1 MNPVTTVRFRPFLV
15 RGMLLPLLWIYL
27 LAGVPARAEIGFDL
41 RWDRLVAA
49 IGLLPEG
56 DRPSVDQ
63 AIALI
68 KKGEH
73 GAALLRL
80 SELNRSSPS
89 NSSLRMLTAYAMLQA
104 GNLLGALQE
113 AEQAHEAPNGNS
125 YKCWLYSKIALLTGK
140 PELCRRELDH
150 VKKVGDLPKEAKS
163 LEQELNRETSK
174 GKQKKG

>member
-1 MNPVTTVRFRPFLV
+1 MTRYNRFFLL
-15 RGMLLPLLWIYL
+15 RGILPPLLGIYL
-27 LAGVPARAEIGFDL
+27 LAAPPVRAEAGFDL

-49 IGLLPEG
+49 IGLLPDG

-80 SELNRSSPS
+80 TELNRGSPN
-89 NSSLRMLTAYAMLQA
+89 NSSLRLLTAYAMLQA

-125 YKCWLYSKIALLTGK
+125 YKCWIYSKIALLTGK
-140 PELCRRELDH
+140 QDLCKRELGH
-150 VKKVGDLPKEAKS
+150 VKKVGDLPKEAKA
-163 LEQELNRETSK
+163 LEQELDREMK
-174 GKQKKG
+174 KARQKKS